1 MDDSKGK
8 QDEAQGGDGASR
20 GRPGR
25 RTAEDREKAVLDLLS
40 GKASVDQIARR
51 YGVQPATVEGWRD
64 EAIAALG
71 AAMRRGSAKSPKER
85 ELEKKLGTLEKAFTD
100 LAIRH
105 EVLQKA
111 LSSRPSRPGRS
122 SK

>member
-1 MDDSKGK
+1 MDDTRDK
-8 QDEAQGGDGASR
+8 QGNDGVNR

-51 YGVQPATVEGWRD
+51 YGVQASTVEGWRD

-71 AAMRRGSAKSPKER
+71 AAMRRGSAKSPRER

-105 EVLQKA
+105 EVLQNA
-111 LSSRPSRPGRS
+111 LTNRPSRPGRS

>member
-8 QDEAQGGDGASR
+8 QDAVQGGDATGR

-40 GKASVDQIARR
+40 GKASVDQLARR

-85 ELEKKLGTLEKAFTD
+85 ELEKKLSTLEKAFTD

-105 EVLQKA
+105 ELLQNA
-111 LSSRPSRPGRS
+111 LASRPSRPGRS
-122 SK
+122 